1 MSILVAKVNGPNKGW
16 NDDEFTTIEEDFM
29 KSDGIGDDS
38 GTGQDL
44 EVVEDAPASL
54 NVIVDEGVCYVRTT
68 RSGRSWYIRVK
79 VDSAE
84 TVAIA
89 QNLSGN
95 DRIDAL
101 IVRVSASVIPDA
113 TASNVATLEIVE
125 GAPAVGP
132 SAPSDGDIQTAIG
145 SDAFYRIADVEVDNG
160 VGQIFDADIDDQRAG
175 LNFGFN
181 NSPIYTTFYGN
192 GNNLDGVVHSP
203 VDEHLLA
210 DGNGTRNLGA
220 TGTRWKDLWL
230 SGDITATGDVVA
242 NSFAGDG
249 SGITGIT
256 SDRDYGDGSDGAL
269 SVTLGSEEDKEDNS
283 TNGSADMNLG
293 YMSWHNDQSSGYFTF
308 EATESILA
316 TKIHLWFKRTGAPA
330 GNVDVDIRRV
340 ARNSDF
346 TKDLYRIGLEAL
358 PDRFGPSI
366 GSATI
371 AENTFTTGYV
381 EYTLTLSASTFLK
394 KGEIYV
400 VDISVDR
407 VASDSNYSAC
417 QISSNVIANN
427 NVSIGD
433 WTGTSGVSIFAY
445 QINTSGMFKIE
456 GKSNSEDLD
465 TNRVYRYSSI
475 SLAADCQIAVLRS
488 AFQNNPAII
497 KCQGNCDL
505 SDGYI
510 DSYGNGANDRLI
522 APFGGSTF
530 NHGEFGA
537 LQVGNV
543 ALLYGVFVGGLGA
556 VGGNAGLGSGGPG
569 GCGGGGVV
577 LAVGGNLD
585 VTDCNIDIQGEF
597 GWHGEATAT
606 GTPAGGGGGGGG
618 TAVIF
623 YAGTLTG
630 TQTFITDGGEG
641 GSSGAGVSTSS
652 PSGVAYEGGGSKNP
666 GIDTAGSQVGGFGG
680 EGAAIISKYF

>member
-249 SGITGIT
+249 SGITGIV
-256 SDRDYGDGSDGAL
+256 SNRDYGSGSDGAM
-269 SVTLGSEEDKEDNS
+269 SVSLGSEETKDSVLTGANAVS
-283 TNGSADMNLG
+283 LYTSASNQG
-293 YMSWHNDQSSGYFTF
+293 CAWSYTASSSY
-308 EATESILA
+308 LA
-316 TKIHLWFKRTGAPA
+316 TKIKIWLEKTGAPGGTLTA
-330 GNVDVDIRRV
+330 TLFRV
-340 ARNSDF
+340 NKTVTS
-346 TKDLYRIGLEAL
+346 G
-358 PDRFGPSI
+358 
-366 GSATI
+366 
-371 AENTFTTGYV
+371 TGYGLGPFA
-381 EYTLTLSASTFLK
+381 EGADLWGIKLAAATLSITTVSSSFAEYELTWDADAHIVDGEQYVIEIAANGSGTDYLK
-394 KGEIYV
+394 IYNSSDGTGEYWWARTTTQWHEQEQAGYFEMV
-400 VDISVDR
+400 GR
-407 VASDSNYSAC
+407 SNA
-417 QISSNVIANN
+417 VEL
-427 NVSIGD
+427 
-433 WTGTSGVSIFAY
+433 
-445 QINTSGMFKIE
+445 NTYK
-456 GKSNSEDLD
+456 
-465 TNRVYRYSSI
+465 VYEYSSI
-475 SLAADCQIAVLRS
+475 SVDAKCQIIPMRA
-488 AFQNNPAII
+488 AFQNKPCII
-497 KCQGNCDL
+497 KCAGACDL
-505 SDGYI
+505 EDAYLNAVALGC
-510 DSYGNGANDRLI
+510 DDVTV
-522 APFGGSTF
+522 APFGGTTDGNSKNGNTD
-530 NHGEFGA
+530 
-537 LQVGNV
+537 VGKLIGNIG
-543 ALLYGVFVGGLGA
+543 LLYSVFCGGKGYTDGLGGIYETGT
-556 VGGNAGLGSGGPG
+556 GGD
-569 GCGGGGVV
+569 GGGAVV
-577 LAVGGNLD
+577 LAVRGNINLTNFIMDTSGEPAWHSLHLYNDAAFGG
-585 VTDCNIDIQGEF
+585 
-597 GWHGEATAT
+597 A
-606 GTPAGGGGGGGG
+606 GGGGGG
-618 TAVIF
+618 TAIIF
-623 YAGTLTG
+623 YAGVLTG
-630 TQTFITDGGEG
+630 TVDFVVNGGLGGQGGYDTFETGRAGAAGGGGMTDGFEG
-641 GSSGAGVSTSS
+641 DPQQATHHGGIGGAG
-652 PSGVAYEGGGSKNP
+652 GVGGG
-666 GIDTAGSQVGGFGG
+666 A
-680 EGAAIISKYF
+680 ISKYF